1 MPALPSFMSY
11 RPQLKDKVKSS
22 FAIARKRLEGGPSTS
37 SITPPAPSSLE
48 VLDIGSDGGKDSL
61 DFHDAGSPTTYP
73 DLRAPSP
80 RLQLELNLRSEEEQ
94 LSDWFATSFPRPQ
107 PSPNPRSHLPSKSID
122 ASVYSQEDEL
132 ENEILRGED
141 VFEERIEMMASG
153 DVIANLQAMNVRT
166 RDLGGAL
173 DLIFINRPR
182 ALVAFGQR

>member
-1 MPALPSFMSY
+1 
-11 RPQLKDKVKSS
+11 
-22 FAIARKRLEGGPSTS
+22 
-37 SITPPAPSSLE
+37 LE

-80 RLQLELNLRSEEEQ
+80 HLQLELNLRSEEEQ

-153 DVIANLQAMNVRT
+153 DVIANLQAMNVR
-166 RDLGGAL
+166 
-173 DLIFINRPR
+173 I
-182 ALVAFGQR
+182 